1 MGHARHRRPQ
11 PAPAAWSETL
21 ARVSRP
27 WLLRLSALPR
37 VVLMLGTV
45 GLLGAGVFVPG
56 IVGAL
61 CLLLIGLFLLWLA
74 LLAWPALAPGPR
86 LLRVGVSL
94 VVLGFAVAKAVGAV

>member
-1 MGHARHRRPQ
+1 MPYSPPQ
-11 PAPAAWSETL
+11 PAPAAWSEAL

-27 WLLRLSALPR
+27 WLLRLSAMPR
-37 VVLMLGTV
+37 IVLLLGTV

-56 IVGAL
+56 LVGAF

-86 LLRVGVSL
+86 LLRISVSV
-94 VVLGFAVAKAVGAV
+94 VVLGFAVAKAVAAV

>member
-1 MGHARHRRPQ
+1 MPDTS
-11 PAPAAWSETL
+11 PSPSPAAWSEAL

-37 VVLMLGTV
+37 IVLILGTV

-56 IVGAL
+56 VVGAL

-86 LLRVGVSL
+86 VIRIGVAVAVL
-94 VVLGFAVAKAVGAV
+94 VFAVAKAIGTV